1 VTLCESEIYLKLELD
16 ILNIC
21 THQYPGATKRMKPK
35 ANRIVYMKG
44 AKLMLTHANFQSHVL
59 IKGFHHIWDN
69 VPHMMYIQ
77 IHIPHTYVCS
87 MFPFR
92 IFRRVRLEQSLD
104 LMQGGLFVYIEASL
118 DGIAFIGHV
127 HIHLLWYVVTL
138 SWEPRYHKILK
149 QLRFICS

>member
-1 VTLCESEIYLKLELD
+1 
-16 ILNIC
+16 
-21 THQYPGATKRMKPK
+21 
-35 ANRIVYMKG
+35 
-44 AKLMLTHANFQSHVL
+44 
-59 IKGFHHIWDN
+59 

-118 DGIAFIGHV
+118 DDIAFIGHV
-127 HIHLLWYVVTL
+127 HIHLL
-138 SWEPRYHKILK
+138 
-149 QLRFICS
+149 